1 MYIGWFSDRPI
12 SIETQKS
19 LFFVTIFRESS
30 FLHSWSDNLLLPI
43 IVLVILLMIE
53 AVNTTVLPFFRSVN
67 LDARGS
73 NQYNYYMRWS
83 QSFIRRPKEFASQ
96 TQNSAMESSFKTVSN
111 TLGQKNCWFLK
122 YFNSKRITTQL
133 HIWIRGGKLISFKN
147 LPISFLLSNG
157 ILCWKLAPPRTLSV
171 KQVIVLL
178 Y

>member
-30 FLHSWSDNLLLPI
+30 FLHSWSDNLLQPI

-73 NQYNYYMRWS
+73 NQYNYYMR
-83 QSFIRRPKEFASQ
+83 
-96 TQNSAMESSFKTVSN
+96 
-111 TLGQKNCWFLK
+111 
-122 YFNSKRITTQL
+122 
-133 HIWIRGGKLISFKN
+133 
-147 LPISFLLSNG
+147 
-157 ILCWKLAPPRTLSV
+157 
-171 KQVIVLL
+171 
-178 Y
+178 